1 MPSVL
6 TTLGAATYN
15 SFTSYGSGTDYV
27 SIYDPYDDY
36 ASPVTGAIGD
46 EVSRPIMFRYIQQYN
61 SQTGSASTNLQIT
74 ANSDGTTA
82 NGAGVVSP
90 NIAGSDADPD
100 WNWTDATS
108 KLQFAA
114 FAKDSANATK
124 RYYYGFEKNDAN
136 TFYFQTGATTDSAAN
151 PNNVYRD
158 GTVDTAYS
166 GRVLHGRIG
175 WYHVPNAPTAIT
187 GTATTSSSRSFS
199 WTAPSDNGGLAIN
212 GYRIAYSTD
221 GGANWTV
228 YGGSTSGS
236 PSGTTT
242 ESVTVSG
249 LQSNTYHIFK
259 IAALNQVSD
268 RHGGVDAGAGVQ
280 ANYTGTAA
288 HTGTNATTSSLRTL
302 LASPTV
308 SGSFASVGNVNAAYS
323 SSITFTQPKGGG
335 ASTAYTHTITTSS
348 GSLPPNL
355 SYSTSVTSDATNSYT
370 TVTLSGTPT
379 TPGVY
384 TFTTTATNSD
394 GNAVTT
400 SSQTITI
407 TALSPLVYNGTENVR
422 SSAKVWNGSS
432 WITPEI
438 KVSDGAGG
446 WSYLK

>member
-1 MPSVL
+1 MPSIL
-6 TTLGAATYN
+6 TTLGAQTYA
-15 SFTSYGSGTDYV
+15 SFSSYGSGTDYV
-27 SIYDPYDDY
+27 SRYDPYDDY
-36 ASPVTGAIGD
+36 ASPVTGKIGD
-46 EVSRPIMFRYIQQYN
+46 EVSRPIMFRYIQQYTHGTY
-61 SQTGSASTNLQIT
+61 SGAIDLQIAT
-74 ANSDGTTA
+74 ANT
-82 NGAGVVSP
+82 GAGGVQTAS
-90 NIAGSDADPD
+90 IAGSDADPD
-100 WNWTDATS
+100 WNWTDAS
-108 KLQFAA
+108 NKLQYAA
-114 FAKDSANATK
+114 FSKDSADATQIF
-124 RYYYGFEKNDAN
+124 YYGFQKNDAN
-136 TFYFQTGATTDSAAN
+136 QFNFNTGASTDTTAN
-151 PNNVYRD
+151 PNTVYRD
-158 GTVDTAYS
+158 GTADTAFT
-166 GRVLHGRIG
+166 GRVLAGRIG
-175 WYHVPNAPTAIT
+175 WYHVPNAPTGVT
-187 GTATTSSSRSFS
+187 GTGTTSSSRSFS

-221 GGANWTV
+221 GGTNWTV
-228 YGGSTSGS
+228 YGSATSGS
-236 PSGTTT
+236 PSGTIT
-242 ESVTVSG
+242 ESATVSG

-280 ANYTGTAA
+280 ANYTSTAA
-288 HTGTNATTSSLRTL
+288 HTGANATTSSLRTL

-308 SGSFASVGNVNAAYS
+308 SGSFASTGNVNAAYS

-335 ASTAYTHTITTSS
+335 ANTNYTHTITTAS
-348 GSLPPNL
+348 GSLPSGL

-394 GNAVTT
+394 SGSVTT

-407 TALSPLVYNGTENVR
+407 TALSPFVYNGTENVR
-422 SSAKVWNGSS
+422 SLAKVWNGSS